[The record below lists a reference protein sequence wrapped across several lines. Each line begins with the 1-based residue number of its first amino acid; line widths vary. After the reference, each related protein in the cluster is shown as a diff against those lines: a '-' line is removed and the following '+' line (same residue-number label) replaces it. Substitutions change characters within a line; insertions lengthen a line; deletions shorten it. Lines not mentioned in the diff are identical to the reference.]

1 MQKIAGVPYKELTIG
16 VPKETFPNEK
26 RVALA
31 PATVANL
38 VKKGN
43 GTTVK
48 KILVSKPVSGF
59 TESRNLY
66 HYSHEVLIANGL
78 SAHTQTL
85 TDPNPRLAENQL
97 WPTIIFN
104 FRL

>member
-1 MQKIAGVPYKELTIG
+1 MVEFVLQKIAGIPYKELSIG

-43 GTTVK
+43 AS
-48 KILVSKPVSGF
+48 I
-59 TESRNLY
+59 N
-66 HYSHEVLIANGL
+66 
-78 SAHTQTL
+78 
-85 TDPNPRLAENQL
+85 
-97 WPTIIFN
+97 IIF
-104 FRL
+104 